1 LVQFLFLITF
11 SIIALFNGYD
21 VLGVVGWLIG
31 ISLLFYLNNFI
42 NILFN
47 DKETIA
53 IVVGCIF
60 AAVAG
65 LAYYNIV
72 PVLDYSERFFIIF

>member
-60 AAVAG
+60 WGSCRISVLQYCSGAG
-65 LAYYNIV
+65 L
-72 PVLDYSERFFIIF
+72 F